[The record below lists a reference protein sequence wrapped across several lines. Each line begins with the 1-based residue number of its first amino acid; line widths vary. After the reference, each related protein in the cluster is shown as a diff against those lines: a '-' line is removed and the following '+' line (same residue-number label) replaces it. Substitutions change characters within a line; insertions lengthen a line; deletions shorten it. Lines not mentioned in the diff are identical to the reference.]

1 MLGYRHDGQKG
12 KDMVILRG
20 AGFDIVQENDGYW
33 EIDYDFRNGKAYE
46 YWIPLAEEEV
56 KDILRRNK

>member
-1 MLGYRHDGQKG
+1 
-12 KDMVILRG
+12 MVILRG